1 MEQLKTASAARTT
14 PFPLP
19 YPPFPHDPFLPR
31 ICHFFSIYGSPPPIL
46 VPQVIILSE
55 RFHSFISASCM
66 VEIFVNVY
74 TSKV

>member
-19 YPPFPHDPFLPR
+19 SPMILFFPGSAIL
-31 ICHFFSIYGSPPPIL
+31 SIYGSPPPIL
-46 VPQVIILSE
+46 VPQVILLSE
-55 RFHSFISASCM
+55 RFHSFISTSCM
-66 VEIFVNVY
+66 AEIFENVY